1 MRNNIAFHGKY
12 QHKKYSFGDFVIN
25 RLEGSDKM
33 KVKPKFSGIDSTK
46 LNKDALLKTCLD
58 PDKLSQVNNSFFV
71 LQKTGNSTKSI
82 KLKLQRSSRIKTK
95 QEQMN
100 QKRRTIDEE
109 INA

>member
-1 MRNNIAFHGKY
+1 
-12 QHKKYSFGDFVIN
+12 
-25 RLEGSDKM
+25 M
-33 KVKPKFSGIDSTK
+33 KVKPKFSGIDSSK

-58 PDKLSQVNNSFFV
+58 PGKLSQVNNSFFV

-100 QKRRTIDEE
+100 QKRRMIDEG